1 MKEFTVSRWFLLM
14 CVLQPVIF
22 ASIAFYLFQAG
33 GRSGTLLY
41 AALGAGMMGI
51 WSSTLFGSGGALQW
65 NRWQGTL
72 ELLVGSPP
80 PFIVVLLPLTLA
92 TSVTGAYAL
101 LATLLW
107 GRLFFGVPLH
117 FAHPF
122 AFVFAVPAA
131 VLALG
136 LMGLLMASSF
146 VLYRHANAL
155 SNLLEY
161 PVWVATGL
169 LFPIALLP
177 GWVRPI
183 SWLLA
188 PSWGIAAIRNAALGH
203 GAVWFPIAMCCA
215 VALAYL
221 VVGGVLSPAVRTR
234 RPRPRDALA
243 HLMASGLRIFFVG
256 GLISFRALFNWIK
269 PYIYVPTMFGSPLF
283 QIVFFAYLGRYAHTG
298 QSDAFFIVGNA
309 VQVCAMS
316 SVYGMTMAVAN
327 ERQSVK
333 SQHVV

>member
-1 MKEFTVSRWFLLM
+1 MNGYRRIVWVGLVLRVREFSTSRFFLLM
-14 CVLQPVIF
+14 ALIQPVIF
-22 ASIAFYLFQAG
+22 ATIAFYLFQAG
-33 GRSGTLLY
+33 GRPGTLLY

-92 TSVTGAYAL
+92 TSVTGAYAIV
-101 LATLLW
+101 ATLLW

-117 FAHPF
+117 FAHPL
-122 AFVFAVPAA
+122 AFVLAVPAA
-131 VLALG
+131 VFALG

-177 GWVRPI
+177 GWVAPI
-183 SWLLA
+183 SWILA
-188 PSWGIAAIRNAALGH
+188 PTWGIEAIRHAALGD
-203 GAVWFPIAMCCA
+203 GKVWFPMAMCA
-215 VALAYL
+215 VLGVFYFVAAAYFLRTFERLARARAT
-221 VVGGVLSPAVRTR
+221 LSLT
-234 RPRPRDALA
+234 
-243 HLMASGLRIFFVG
+243 
-256 GLISFRALFNWIK
+256 
-269 PYIYVPTMFGSPLF
+269 
-283 QIVFFAYLGRYAHTG
+283 
-298 QSDAFFIVGNA
+298 
-309 VQVCAMS
+309 
-316 SVYGMTMAVAN
+316 
-327 ERQSVK
+327 
-333 SQHVV
+333 

>member
-1 MKEFTVSRWFLLM
+1 MKAYAHIVWVGLVLRVREFSVSRWFILM
-14 CVLQPVIF
+14 AVIQPVIF
-22 ASIAFYLFQAG
+22 ATIAFYLFQAG
-33 GRSGTLLY
+33 GKPGTLLY

-92 TSVTGAYAL
+92 TSVTGAYSL

-107 GRLFFGVPLH
+107 GRLFYGVPLH
-117 FAHPF
+117 FAHPLAF
-122 AFVFAVPAA
+122 ALAVPAA

-161 PVWVATGL
+161 PIWIATGL

-183 SWLLA
+183 SWVLA
-188 PSWGIAAIRNAALGH
+188 PTWGIQAIRNAALGG
-203 GAVWFPIAMCCA
+203 GAVWPPVAMCVAIA
-215 VALAYL
+215 VVYFFLA
-221 VVGGVLSPAVRTR
+221 GVF
-234 RPRPRDALA
+234 
-243 HLMASGLRIFFVG
+243 LRIFE
-256 GLISFRALFNWIK
+256 RAARAQATLSL
-269 PYIYVPTMFGSPLF
+269 T
-283 QIVFFAYLGRYAHTG
+283 
-298 QSDAFFIVGNA
+298 
-309 VQVCAMS
+309 
-316 SVYGMTMAVAN
+316 
-327 ERQSVK
+327 
-333 SQHVV
+333 